1 MELNV
6 VEVTWDEFAQDKLQ
20 LLHIV
25 TTEMQDRLK
34 LFA

>member
-6 VEVTWDEFAQDKLQ
+6 VEVTWVESTEDKLQ
-20 LLHIV
+20 LLHVV

-34 LFA
+34 LSA